1 MIATRQAS
9 QSTPNRLRPARFMLL
24 VAGLAVL
31 LHVLV
36 ILAMA
41 RADLAEVQ
49 AVSPQRPVEVSLLP
63 PPSPAVEPAPDSVAR
78 PSASIRPRVPA
89 NPAGRPPG
97 PSASVTPSQPD
108 SQQSA
113 SVTAPPGSPVEAIVE
128 SASETAAAPVTQPAA
143 SAEPLPLDQPAPTAS
158 AADGSTP
165 GQATPRLVVPAL
177 AGSHERRFRV
187 YYGDF
192 EAGQSVARLAYRLE
206 VEGDR
211 YLIRTEAQAEGLI
224 ALVYSGAVSQTSM
237 GRIGPHGLQPLSYI
251 ETRGQ
256 GSRRMTAFDPDART
270 LTPAG
275 QEPVTV
281 PDGLQD
287 RLSVFYQ
294 LGLLARAD
302 PALFAAG
309 ASVELPV
316 ATSRSVQ
323 IERFAV
329 IGEEVL
335 ALPDGPLR
343 ALHLRR
349 PAPVGSRDPG
359 IDLWLGYDFGMLPVR
374 LRIEDASRRVLDQII
389 DRAS

>member
-1 MIATRQAS
+1 MIATPQAS
-9 QSTPNRLRPARFMLL
+9 QSTSNRLRPARIVLL

-41 RADLAEVQ
+41 RADLAEVK
-49 AVSPQRPVEVSLLP
+49 AVSPQRPVEVSLLRP
-63 PPSPAVEPAPDSVAR
+63 PPPAVEPAPELVAR
-78 PSASIRPRVPA
+78 PTASLRPRVPA
-89 NPAGRPPG
+89 TPAKPSTI
-97 PSASVTPSQPD
+97 PSASGKPTQPD

-113 SVTAPPGSPVEAIVE
+113 SVTAPPDSPVEAIVE
-128 SASETAAAPVTQPAA
+128 SASQTAAAPASQAPA
-143 SAEPLPLDQPAPTAS
+143 SAEPLPVDEPAQTA
-158 AADGSTP
+158 AADDRPTP
-165 GQATPRLVVPAL
+165 GQATTRQVVPAL

-187 YYGDF
+187 YNGDF

-224 ALVYSGAVSQTSM
+224 ALVYSGAVSQISM
-237 GRIGPHGLQPLSYI
+237 GRIGPHGLQPMSYI
-251 ETRGQ
+251 ETRGG
-256 GSRRMTAFDPDART
+256 GSRRATAFDPDART

-281 PDGLQD
+281 PDGIQD

-316 ATSRSVQ
+316 ATSRTVQ
-323 IERFAV
+323 IERFV
-329 IGEEVL
+329 VVGEEVL
-335 ALPDGPLR
+335 TLPDGALR

-359 IDLWLGYDFGMLPVR
+359 IDLWVGYDFGMLPVR